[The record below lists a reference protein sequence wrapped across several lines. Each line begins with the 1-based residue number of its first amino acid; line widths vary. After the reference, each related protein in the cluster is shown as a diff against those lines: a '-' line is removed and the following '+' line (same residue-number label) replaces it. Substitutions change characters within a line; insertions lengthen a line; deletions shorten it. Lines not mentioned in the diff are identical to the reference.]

1 MAEIVDQISE
11 VETKTLPTGTILY
24 LIKDSKGKAYST
36 VDRAIAQEAY
46 GLVGTPQA
54 AHIDYTEKKNEK
66 GFTNRYLNQFSI
78 QPAESSFESPV
89 KAEGPPAGL
98 FDDTAPPSEEGRR
111 ELQIAKAVALKAAVE
126 LMQYF
131 EPEDRTSTNVTGI
144 AEYFTQWL
152 IEWKP

>member
-24 LIKDSKGKAYST
+24 LIKDSKGKEYST

-46 GLVGTPQA
+46 ALVGTSQT
-54 AHIDYTEKKNEK
+54 AHIDYTEKKNER
-66 GFTNRYLNQFSI
+66 GFVNRYLNAFSI
-78 QPAESSFESPV
+78 QPDEGGFKAPA
-89 KAEGPPAGL
+89 KAEAPPAGL

-126 LMQYF
+126 LLQYF

-152 IEWKP
+152 LEWKP